1 MQNLLFDDF
10 QHFHGASLDADAA
23 GNALCSGALSRL
35 HHDLHGAD
43 FNALTAGGAELL
55 VDHVDTGLG
64 VLSDSA
70 GLADLFALAAL
81 DAGHGLS
88 AGTLCN
94 DLDAGQV
101 FVEFLEEGSGTSTDT
116 LQACHALYI
125 LFNSKLFHTDRNPL
139 F

>member
-35 HHDLHGAD
+35 HHDLHGTN

-55 VDHVDTGLG
+55 VDHVHTGLG
-64 VLSDSA
+64 VLGD
-70 GLADLFALAAL
+70 GTGFANLGAFAAL
-81 DAGHGLS
+81 DAGHGLCS
-88 AGTLCN
+88 AVFLH

-101 FVEFLEEGSGTSTDT
+101 FVEFLEEGSGTGTDT